1 MNLMTQ
7 LGRQPML
14 LSALAGMLTLCVL
27 LPTVAAAQAYSLRV
41 SLHDADAYGL
51 AGIMVIVR
59 GEDGEELARAQT
71 SAEGTAT
78 FAGLPSVVRVAVE
91 GQARGGPALF
101 QLGDDARGVR
111 LDLAQA
117 GETPSLD
124 LRVERDGLVLPDPA
138 TMITREEGGPV
149 VSAAPP
155 IPTAALATPAPLP
168 TAPVAGGLPT
178 VVVGEPAEARPGS
191 PAWVPWITVLI
202 VAVAAGVMRFIQ
214 RRRDAR

>member
-1 MNLMTQ
+1 MTQ
-7 LGRQPML
+7 LGRQSRL
-14 LSALAGMLTLCVL
+14 LSALAGVLTLCAL

-41 SLHDADAYGL
+41 SLHDVDAHGL
-51 AGIMVIVR
+51 AGIVVIVR
-59 GEDGEELARAQT
+59 GEDGEELTRALT

-78 FAGLPSVVRVAVE
+78 FAGLPTVVRVAIE

-101 QLGDDARGVR
+101 QLGDDAQGVR

-117 GETPSLD
+117 GETSSLD

-138 TMITREEGGPV
+138 TMITREEGGPDV
-149 VSAAPP
+149 GEASP

-168 TAPVAGGLPT
+168 TAPAAGDLPA
-178 VVVGEPAEARPGS
+178 VVVGEPAEDRPRS
-191 PAWVPWITVLI
+191 PVWVPWITVLI
-202 VAVAAGVMRFIQ
+202 VVVAAGVLRFIQ